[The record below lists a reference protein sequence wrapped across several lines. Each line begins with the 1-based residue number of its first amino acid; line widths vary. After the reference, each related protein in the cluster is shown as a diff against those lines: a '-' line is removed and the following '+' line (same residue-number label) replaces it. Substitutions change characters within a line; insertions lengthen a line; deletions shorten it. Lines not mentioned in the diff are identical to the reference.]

1 MEDARMT
8 ASATPREGGK
18 APTAEPTSKPPAGP
32 AGAFASALPPA
43 LPPALR
49 AALAEDGPA
58 FAFEQAVRL
67 LERDRGGR
75 APVGGFIDPTEE
87 AIRFTVPPSLA
98 SPPGAIRA
106 LHPPPE
112 GAEGG
117 AEGGA
122 SATSADPTA
131 PWTMAVSHFGL
142 VGPAGVLPRE
152 YTSLA
157 ANRVRARDRAL
168 ADFLDL
174 FQHRAIALLYRAWR
188 KGRIDVQR
196 EAGEADLL
204 GARLLDLAGYH
215 PGVARE
221 ASGPSEAEVATYAGL
236 LGAQPRSAAA
246 LEQWLEGIFQVS
258 VRVEPFAGAWYPIA
272 EEERSHL
279 DADDHTTL
287 LGEGAVLGDELWDA
301 QARVRIRIGPLTL
314 ERYRD
319 FLPGGEA
326 HGRLGP
332 LTRFFSHD
340 QVDFELQLVLEGEAL
355 PSPTLHEA
363 PDEPLRLGWET
374 WLPAASPRAL
384 VDDTLLAL

>member
-1 MEDARMT
+1 MEDPRLTPPAPSP
-8 ASATPREGGK
+8 ASDR
-18 APTAEPTSKPPAGP
+18 APGAEPAGER
-32 AGAFASALPPA
+32 APA

-67 LERDRGGR
+67 LERGRGGR

-106 LHPPPE
+106 LHPPPDE
-112 GAEGG
+112 AEGG
-117 AEGGA
+117 APGR
-122 SATSADPTA
+122 SAEPTA
-131 PWTMAVSHFGL
+131 PWSMAVSHFGL

-157 ANRVRARDRAL
+157 ANRMRARDRAL

-188 KGRIDVQR
+188 KGRIDVQQ

-246 LEQWLEGIFQVS
+246 LEQWLEGIFQVP

-272 EEERSHL
+272 EGERSHL

-301 QARVRIRIGPLTL
+301 QARVRIRIGPLSL

-326 HGRLGP
+326 HGRLGA

-363 PDEPLRLGWET
+363 PDAPLRLGWET
-374 WLPAASPRAL
+374 WLPSASPRAL